1 MSIRLAKIT
10 DSSRLSFVFLE
21 TASMLKSIDFNDD
34 GWCFLSRGN
43 TSEAFERRLTMD
55 NYFACVYQVGD
66 LIVGYIAMLDN
77 EKIDHMFVLE
87 EHQNK
92 GIAKR
97 LWVYAKEQSLLRG
110 GSGKFWVRSSSQA
123 EAVYQS
129 FGFKRAVE
137 HQTEN
142 GISSCLMQL
151 Q

>member
-34 GWCFLSRGN
+34 GWRFLSRGN

-97 LWVYAKEQSLLRG
+97 LWAYAKVRG

-123 EAVYQS
+123 EAVYKS